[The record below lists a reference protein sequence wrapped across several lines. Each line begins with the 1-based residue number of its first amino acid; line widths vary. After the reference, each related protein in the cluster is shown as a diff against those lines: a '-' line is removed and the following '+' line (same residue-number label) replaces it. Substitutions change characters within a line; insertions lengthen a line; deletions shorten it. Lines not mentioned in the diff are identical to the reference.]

1 MKECKLGDR
10 FTVIVRCD
18 ISSQKKS
25 DRDFISRYCVNVAV
39 ILSFVKLLI
48 MDLLM
53 VLRI

>member
-18 ISSQKKS
+18 ISSQIKS

-39 ILSFVKLLI
+39 IQSFAKLLI